1 MHYKYIAK
9 ACFSVSFFL
18 PDCLVLLVSKE
29 RSAKERSSIV
39 LDRICGLEAGG
50 SSEGVAY
57 ALTIL
62 SLNQIVQLGFD
73 SKEALLAWDLRLR
86 YYLGEGE
93 HECALAMIC
102 IFSDQM
108 VFIHKNGCPFQTAFR
123 FLIFFWNPNVH
134 SVNMTYK
141 AKPCTHPRACTLT
154 KKI

>member
-1 MHYKYIAK
+1 M
-9 ACFSVSFFL
+9 
-18 PDCLVLLVSKE
+18 
-29 RSAKERSSIV
+29 KERSSVV
-39 LDRICGLEAGG
+39 LEHICGLEAGG

-93 HECALAMIC
+93 YDYVLVLIC

-108 VFIHKNGCPFQTAFR
+108 AIQSQRIAV
-123 FLIFFWNPNVH
+123 
-134 SVNMTYK
+134 
-141 AKPCTHPRACTLT
+141 
-154 KKI
+154 